1 LGNPLGRFREI
12 APGCAIGG
20 PLPAGWQL
28 LLDLDLLVLC
38 GLTGVGKT
46 TTMAMLR
53 PMLDRVVDLPERRQL
68 VDQVVADLYR
78 ANTAALDRIERF
90 ALTARFRADHP
101 GGVAEILSQLAVP
114 QDLRAAPLMFDGL
127 RGADEIRHAATALPQ
142 ARFVALLATDFMRLN
157 RLLRRAEAFDR
168 VAASAEGGMRRPLPP
183 SLDALFT
190 RPEIEELEER
200 VASGTLSETELAAK
214 LAIVREE
221 RLNYDPD
228 RMMAAFIEIDPA
240 QNSIAAASE
249 ASPITAIANGV
260 PWVAVSSAPTTSGPE
275 MWPVRSSRR

>member
-20 PLPAGWQL
+20 PLPAGWQPL
-28 LLDLDLLVLC
+28 PDLDLLVLC

-46 TTMAMLR
+46 TTIALLR
-53 PMLDRVVDLPERRQL
+53 PLLDRVVDLPERRLL

-78 ANTAALDRIERF
+78 ADPATLDRIERF

-114 QDLRAAPLMFDGL
+114 QDLAAAPLMFDGL
-127 RGADEIRHAATALPQ
+127 RGADEIRHAATALPH

-168 VAASAEGGMRRPLPP
+168 VVASAEGGTRCPLPP
-183 SLDALFT
+183 GLDAQFT
-190 RPEIEELEER
+190 PPEIEEMEGR
-200 VASGTLSETELAAK
+200 VASGTLNEAELAAK

-228 RMMAAFIEIDPA
+228 RMMAVLAEIDPA
-240 QNSIAAASE
+240 RWMAIDTVRHAPPAVAALIADFLR
-249 ASPITAIANGV
+249 
-260 PWVAVSSAPTTSGPE
+260 TSLRPARG
-275 MWPVRSSRR
+275 RADACRR

>member
-20 PLPAGWQL
+20 PLPAGWQPL
-28 LLDLDLLVLC
+28 PDLDLLVLC

-46 TTMAMLR
+46 TTMALLR
-53 PMLDRVVDLPERRQL
+53 PLLDRVVDLPERRLL

-78 ANTAALDRIERF
+78 ANPAALDRIERF

-101 GGVAEILSQLAVP
+101 GGVAELLPHLAIR
-114 QDLRAAPLMFDGL
+114 QDLVAAPLTFDGL
-127 RGADEIRHAATALPQ
+127 RGADEIRYAASALPQ

-157 RLLRRAEAFDR
+157 RLLRRSDTFDR
-168 VAASAEGGMRRPLPP
+168 VVTSADGSARRSLPP
-183 SLDALFT
+183 GLDALFT
-190 RPEIEELEER
+190 RPEIEEMEGR
-200 VASGTLSETELAAK
+200 VASGALSEAELAAK

-228 RMMAAFIEIDPA
+228 RMMAALAEIDPA
-240 QNSIAAASE
+240 RRLAIDTVRHDPPAVAALIADFLR
-249 ASPITAIANGV
+249 
-260 PWVAVSSAPTTSGPE
+260 TSLRPARG
-275 MWPVRSSRR
+275 RADACRH